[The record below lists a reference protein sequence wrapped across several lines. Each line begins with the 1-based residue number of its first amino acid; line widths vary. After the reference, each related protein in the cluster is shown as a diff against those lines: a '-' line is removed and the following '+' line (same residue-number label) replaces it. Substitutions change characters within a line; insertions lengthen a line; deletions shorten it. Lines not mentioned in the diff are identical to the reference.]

1 LLESREQGLVHRHS
15 FVGANPRSVRSFH
28 ASDRVGPLEY
38 ARAWL
43 AKYGRP
49 AIDGLPPFTG
59 GLVGFIGWDAVHRF
73 EPSVPRTSP
82 DELGFPEATFM
93 DFDTIVAF
101 DHLAKRA
108 WILARAG
115 DDALA
120 RTDAVRRA
128 LDVPAPDRASHAKT
142 DFTPRMTRS
151 AFEGIVRRAKDH
163 LERGD
168 AQQIVLSMRFDSPSN
183 ARPAAVYEAL
193 SRINPSPYQLLV
205 QDGERALV
213 GTSPETLVR
222 VRGGEVTVRPIA
234 GTRKRGATTA
244 EDSELEAELLA
255 NEKENAEHV
264 MLVDLGRNDVGRV
277 AKVGS
282 VRVERF
288 RTIER
293 YSHVMHLVSEVR
305 GQLDP
310 TKDALDALRAAFPAG
325 TVSGSPKV
333 KAMQI
338 IDALEP
344 CGRGPY
350 AGCVAALD
358 PSGDLDSCITIRTLF
373 FSPGRVSA
381 QAGAGIVFD
390 SSPSAEHDEVVHK
403 ARAAITAVNS

>member
-1 LLESREQGLVHRHS
+1 M
-15 FVGANPRSVRSFH
+15 RSFY
-28 ASDRVGPLEY
+28 ADDIEGPLEH

-43 AKYGRP
+43 ARHRRP

-59 GLVGFIGWDAVHRF
+59 GLVGFIGYDAVPRF
-73 EPSVPRTSP
+73 EPTVPMRAR
-82 DELGFPEATFM
+82 DELGFPEATWM

-101 DHLAKRA
+101 DHVAERA
-108 WILARAG
+108 WVLARAG
-115 DDALA
+115 DSALA

-128 LDVPAPDRASHAKT
+128 LDAPAPRVKRSPVRAA
-142 DFTPRMTRS
+142 FVPRMTGD
-151 AFEGIVRRAKDH
+151 AFEDIVRRAKDH
-163 LERGD
+163 IERGD
-168 AQQIVLSMRFDSPSN
+168 GQQIVLSMRFDAACDAAPT
-183 ARPAAVYEAL
+183 AVYEAL

-205 QDGERALV
+205 RDGRRALV

-222 VRGGEVTVRPIA
+222 VRGREITVRPIA
-234 GTRKRGATTA
+234 GTRPRGATHDDDA
-244 EDSELEAELLA
+244 KLEAELLA
-255 NEKENAEHV
+255 DQKENAEHV

-277 AKVGS
+277 ARVGS

-305 GQLDP
+305 GELAP
-310 TKDALDALRAAFPAG
+310 GTDALDALRAAFPAG

-338 IDALEP
+338 IDTLEP
-344 CGRGPY
+344 SRRGPY

-358 PSGDLDSCITIRTLF
+358 PSGDLDSCITIRSLF

-381 QAGAGIVFD
+381 HAGAGIVFD
-390 SSPSAEHDEVVHK
+390 SSPSAEHDEVVFK
-403 ARAAITAVNS
+403 ARAALAAVSS

>member
-1 LLESREQGLVHRHS
+1 
-15 FVGANPRSVRSFH
+15 
-28 ASDRVGPLEY
+28 
-38 ARAWL
+38 
-43 AKYGRP
+43 
-49 AIDGLPPFTG
+49 
-59 GLVGFIGWDAVHRF
+59 
-73 EPSVPRTSP
+73 
-82 DELGFPEATFM
+82 M

-101 DHLAKRA
+101 DHLARRA
-108 WILARAG
+108 WILARS
-115 DDALA
+115 DESALA
-120 RTDAVRRA
+120 RTDAIQRAMDLPLADRR
-128 LDVPAPDRASHAKT
+128 RHAKSE
-142 DFTPRMTRS
+142 FVPRMSR
-151 AFEGIVRRAKDH
+151 AEFEAVVRKAKDH

-168 AQQIVLSMRFDSPSN
+168 GQQIVLSTRFDAASDASPST
-183 ARPAAVYEAL
+183 VYETLARL
-193 SRINPSPYQLLV
+193 NPSPYQLLV
-205 QDGERALV
+205 KSGDRALV

-234 GTRKRGATTA
+234 GTRRRGATPE
-244 EDSELEAELLA
+244 EDDALEAELLA

-277 AKVGS
+277 ATIGT

-305 GQLDP
+305 GALDP
-310 TKDALDALRAAFPAG
+310 NKDALDALRAAFPAG

-344 CGRGPY
+344 CRRGPY

-358 PSGDLDSCITIRTLF
+358 PSGELDSCITIRTLF

-403 ARAAITAVNS
+403 ARAATTAVNT